1 MQFLGGNALAV
12 VPHVKAGPGAIPLRG
27 QGDVRGGSA
36 VEHGVLHQIGQ
47 DLHDE
52 DGVHGDQEQL
62 VRHVDLHGHGGKPF
76 SEFADRLVQD
86 FLRSLR
92 LLGDFGRFVA
102 DPGDG
107 EQIFHHAD
115 EPLGVIPHIH
125 QKGLLFGRGEQVRW
139 QGRPAPFSLLEAE
152 AKKQILLKWGLT
164 VALGGGLLAVY
175 LSGTEAP
182 SMGFIGLVLL
192 VAAVILISPVAERRN
207 LMGEQYWITNQ
218 RAILMTRDKTFFYM
232 ELSDIDDLQVVGGT
246 TKGKS
251 LVLGR
256 CLFEEAKKLLRWRA
270 CHPKVDVQSHDET
283 DRALGMIFYG
293 VQGAEAAAELLRQGR
308 DGEAA

>member
-1 MQFLGGNALAV
+1 MEERL
-12 VPHVKAGPGAIPLRG
+12 KTYLR
-27 QGDVRGGSA
+27 
-36 VEHGVLHQIGQ
+36 
-47 DLHDE
+47 
-52 DGVHGDQEQL
+52 
-62 VRHVDLHGHGGKPF
+62 P
-76 SEFADRLVQD
+76 
-86 FLRSLR
+86 
-92 LLGDFGRFVA
+92 
-102 DPGDG
+102 
-107 EQIFHHAD
+107 
-115 EPLGVIPHIH
+115 
-125 QKGLLFGRGEQVRW
+125 GEQVRW

-256 CLFEEAKKLLRWRA
+256 CLFEEAKKLPRWRA

>member
-1 MQFLGGNALAV
+1 MEERL
-12 VPHVKAGPGAIPLRG
+12 KTYLR
-27 QGDVRGGSA
+27 
-36 VEHGVLHQIGQ
+36 
-47 DLHDE
+47 
-52 DGVHGDQEQL
+52 
-62 VRHVDLHGHGGKPF
+62 P
-76 SEFADRLVQD
+76 
-86 FLRSLR
+86 
-92 LLGDFGRFVA
+92 
-102 DPGDG
+102 
-107 EQIFHHAD
+107 
-115 EPLGVIPHIH
+115 
-125 QKGLLFGRGEQVRW
+125 GEQVRW

-175 LSGTEAP
+175 LSRTEAP

-308 DGEAA
+308 DGEAAHPAIQLNLERNTLYRGDLLPAVQRFFIIKSKEMPGGVQLLAGRRLLSND

>member
-1 MQFLGGNALAV
+1 MDGRELPKNKRSVYQYGGKTQNISAAGR
-12 VPHVKAGPGAIPLRG
+12 AGPLAGPSRPVFASGGRG
-27 QGDVRGGSA
+27 
-36 VEHGVLHQIGQ
+36 
-47 DLHDE
+47 
-52 DGVHGDQEQL
+52 
-62 VRHVDLHGHGGKPF
+62 KK
-76 SEFADRLVQD
+76 
-86 FLRSLR
+86 
-92 LLGDFGRFVA
+92 A
-102 DPGDG
+102 DPAEVGTDG
-107 EQIFHHAD
+107 
-115 EPLGVIPHIH
+115 G
-125 QKGLLFGRGEQVRW
+125 
-139 QGRPAPFSLLEAE
+139 
-152 AKKQILLKWGLT
+152 T
-164 VALGGGLLAVY
+164 GLLAVY
-175 LSGTEAP
+175 LSRTEAP

>member
-1 MQFLGGNALAV
+1 
-12 VPHVKAGPGAIPLRG
+12 
-27 QGDVRGGSA
+27 
-36 VEHGVLHQIGQ
+36 
-47 DLHDE
+47 
-52 DGVHGDQEQL
+52 
-62 VRHVDLHGHGGKPF
+62 
-76 SEFADRLVQD
+76 
-86 FLRSLR
+86 
-92 LLGDFGRFVA
+92 
-102 DPGDG
+102 
-107 EQIFHHAD
+107 
-115 EPLGVIPHIH
+115 
-125 QKGLLFGRGEQVRW
+125 
-139 QGRPAPFSLLEAE
+139 
-152 AKKQILLKWGLT
+152 
-164 VALGGGLLAVY
+164 
-175 LSGTEAP
+175 
-182 SMGFIGLVLL
+182 MGFIGLVLL

-283 DRALGMIFYG
+283 DRALGMIFYV
-293 VQGAEAAAELLRQGR
+293 VQGAEAAAKLLRQGR

>member
-1 MQFLGGNALAV
+1 MEERL
-12 VPHVKAGPGAIPLRG
+12 KTYLR
-27 QGDVRGGSA
+27 
-36 VEHGVLHQIGQ
+36 
-47 DLHDE
+47 
-52 DGVHGDQEQL
+52 
-62 VRHVDLHGHGGKPF
+62 P
-76 SEFADRLVQD
+76 
-86 FLRSLR
+86 
-92 LLGDFGRFVA
+92 
-102 DPGDG
+102 
-107 EQIFHHAD
+107 
-115 EPLGVIPHIH
+115 
-125 QKGLLFGRGEQVRW
+125 GEQVRW

-175 LSGTEAP
+175 LSRTEAP

-293 VQGAEAAAELLRQGR
+293 VQGAEAAAELLRQDR
-308 DGEAA
+308 KSVV

>member
-1 MQFLGGNALAV
+1 MEERLKTYLRRESRS
-12 VPHVKAGPGAIPLRG
+12 AGR
-27 QGDVRGGSA
+27 
-36 VEHGVLHQIGQ
+36 
-47 DLHDE
+47 
-52 DGVHGDQEQL
+52 
-62 VRHVDLHGHGGKPF
+62 
-76 SEFADRLVQD
+76 
-86 FLRSLR
+86 
-92 LLGDFGRFVA
+92 
-102 DPGDG
+102 
-107 EQIFHHAD
+107 
-115 EPLGVIPHIH
+115 
-125 QKGLLFGRGEQVRW
+125 
-139 QGRPAPFSLLEAE
+139 GRPAPFSASGGRG
-152 AKKQILLKWGLT
+152 KKQILLKWGLT

-175 LSGTEAP
+175 LSRTEAP

-283 DRALGMIFYG
+283 DRGPGDDFLWRPGSRSG
-293 VQGAEAAAELLRQGR
+293 AELLRQGR

>member
-1 MQFLGGNALAV
+1 MEERL
-12 VPHVKAGPGAIPLRG
+12 KTYLR
-27 QGDVRGGSA
+27 
-36 VEHGVLHQIGQ
+36 
-47 DLHDE
+47 
-52 DGVHGDQEQL
+52 
-62 VRHVDLHGHGGKPF
+62 P
-76 SEFADRLVQD
+76 
-86 FLRSLR
+86 
-92 LLGDFGRFVA
+92 
-102 DPGDG
+102 
-107 EQIFHHAD
+107 
-115 EPLGVIPHIH
+115 
-125 QKGLLFGRGEQVRW
+125 GEQVRW

-175 LSGTEAP
+175 LSRTEAP

-251 LVLGR
+251 LVLADA
-256 CLFEEAKKLLRWRA
+256 CLRRPRSCSAGGPAIPRSTSRA
-270 CHPKVDVQSHDET
+270 MTRRTGPW
-283 DRALGMIFYG
+283 G
-293 VQGAEAAAELLRQGR
+293 
-308 DGEAA
+308 

>member
-1 MQFLGGNALAV
+1 MEERL
-12 VPHVKAGPGAIPLRG
+12 KTYLR
-27 QGDVRGGSA
+27 
-36 VEHGVLHQIGQ
+36 
-47 DLHDE
+47 
-52 DGVHGDQEQL
+52 
-62 VRHVDLHGHGGKPF
+62 P
-76 SEFADRLVQD
+76 
-86 FLRSLR
+86 
-92 LLGDFGRFVA
+92 
-102 DPGDG
+102 
-107 EQIFHHAD
+107 
-115 EPLGVIPHIH
+115 
-125 QKGLLFGRGEQVRW
+125 GEQVRW

-207 LMGEQYWITNQ
+207 LMGEQYWI
-218 RAILMTRDKTFFYM
+218 
-232 ELSDIDDLQVVGGT
+232 DDLQVVGGT

>member
-1 MQFLGGNALAV
+1 MMYPASALSTRRLTRCAVLTALALALSVAEGLFPLTVLVPLPGLRLGLANLVTIYALCAMSGREALLILVARCLLGALVGGNLSALA
-12 VPHVKAGPGAIPLRG
+12 
-27 QGDVRGGSA
+27 
-36 VEHGVLHQIGQ
+36 
-47 DLHDE
+47 
-52 DGVHGDQEQL
+52 
-62 VRHVDLHGHGGKPF
+62 F
-76 SEFADRLVQD
+76 S
-86 FLRSLR
+86 
-92 LLGDFGRFVA
+92 
-102 DPGDG
+102 
-107 EQIFHHAD
+107 
-115 EPLGVIPHIH
+115 
-125 QKGLLFGRGEQVRW
+125 
-139 QGRPAPFSLLEAE
+139 
-152 AKKQILLKWGLT
+152 
-164 VALGGGLLAVY
+164 LGGGLLAVY
-175 LSGTEAP
+175 LSRTEAP

>member
-1 MQFLGGNALAV
+1 MDFCIRLTSPKWTL
-12 VPHVKAGPGAIPLRG
+12 
-27 QGDVRGGSA
+27 SA
-36 VEHGVLHQIGQ
+36 VERRNAYNNG
-47 DLHDE
+47 
-52 DGVHGDQEQL
+52 
-62 VRHVDLHGHGGKPF
+62 
-76 SEFADRLVQD
+76 
-86 FLRSLR
+86 
-92 LLGDFGRFVA
+92 
-102 DPGDG
+102 
-107 EQIFHHAD
+107 
-115 EPLGVIPHIH
+115 
-125 QKGLLFGRGEQVRW
+125 W
-139 QGRPAPFSLLEAE
+139 QGAAE
-152 AKKQILLKWGLT
+152 KQKECVSVWRKDSKHICGRESRSAGRAVPPRFRFWRQRQ
-164 VALGGGLLAVY
+164 LAVY

>member
-1 MQFLGGNALAV
+1 MDFCIRLTSPKWTL
-12 VPHVKAGPGAIPLRG
+12 
-27 QGDVRGGSA
+27 SA
-36 VEHGVLHQIGQ
+36 VEQRNAYNNGWQGAAEKQKECVSVWRKDSKHICGRESRSAGRA
-47 DLHDE
+47 
-52 DGVHGDQEQL
+52 
-62 VRHVDLHGHGGKPF
+62 VRPV
-76 SEFADRLVQD
+76 FA
-86 FLRSLR
+86 S
-92 LLGDFGRFVA
+92 G
-102 DPGDG
+102 
-107 EQIFHHAD
+107 
-115 EPLGVIPHIH
+115 
-125 QKGLLFGRGEQVRW
+125 GRG
-139 QGRPAPFSLLEAE
+139 
-152 AKKQILLKWGLT
+152 KKQILLKWGLT

-175 LSGTEAP
+175 LSRTEAP